1 MRRFLSM
8 AVACGILAG
17 CGLGDTTDMTSNQER
32 RRDEIGKTTGEGGL
46 FNMGATN
53 RSSDEGG
60 GALGVNS
67 FLWRASLDTISFM
80 PLASADPFGGVI
92 ITDWYS
98 QPASPNERFKVT
110 VYILSRALRADAVR
124 VAVFRQARTGD
135 AWVDQTVAT
144 DTAVKMEDAILTKA
158 RQIRIAQGG

>member
-8 AVACGILAG
+8 ALVCGALAG
-17 CGLGDTTDMTSNQER
+17 CGMGDTSDLTSNQER
-32 RRDEIGKTTGEGGL
+32 RRDEGGKVTGEGGL
-46 FNMGATN
+46 FNMGAS

-60 GALGVNS
+60 GGLGVNS

-98 QPASPNERFKVT
+98 QPTSPNERFKVT

-135 AWVDQTVAT
+135 AWVDQSVAT